1 MTAQTLGFLKKL
13 LDTAGPSGF
22 EQAPARVWR
31 AEVEGFADEVSTD
44 VHGNSIA
51 AVNPKGK
58 PRLMLAGHIDE
69 IGLQVTHIDDDGFLY
84 FSGIGGWDSQ
94 VLVGQR
100 VLLLGRSGPV
110 RGVIGKKA
118 VHHLKK
124 EELDKVSK
132 VLDLWIDIGAANKAE
147 AGERVRVGDAGVLD
161 TGVQEYPNGRI
172 VSRSIDNRIGA
183 YVVAEAVRRLAADR
197 PKHAGVFAVATT
209 REEIAWQGGGART
222 SAAGLDPQ
230 VALVVDVTH
239 ATDYPGAEKKQ
250 AGDHKLGGGVVL
262 SRGSSVS
269 PVIFDLLIEC
279 ADKEKISYTIQA
291 APHDTGTD
299 ADAIYNALRGIPTG
313 LVSVPNRYMHS
324 PNEMVALEDLER
336 AARLLAA
343 FARRLEPM
351 QDFVPR

>member
-1 MTAQTLGFLKKL
+1 MTASTLGFLKKL

-31 AEVEGFADEVSTD
+31 AEVEGFADEVSAD
-44 VHGNSIA
+44 VHGNSVG

-69 IGLQVTHIDDDGFLY
+69 IGLQITHIDDDGFLY

-100 VLLLGRSGPV
+100 VLLIGRGGPV

-132 VLDLWIDIGAANKAE
+132 VSDLWIDIGAAGKAE
-147 AGERVRVGDAGVLD
+147 AAERVRVGDAGVLD
-161 TGVQEYPNGRI
+161 TAVQEYPNGRV

-183 YVVAEAVRRLAADR
+183 YVVAEALRRLAADR

-222 SAAGLDPQ
+222 SAAGIDPQ

-269 PVIFDLLIEC
+269 PVVFDLLVEC
-279 ADKEKISYTIQA
+279 ADAEKIPYTMQA

-324 PNEMVALEDLER
+324 PNEMVAVEDLDR
-336 AARLLAA
+336 AARLCAA
-343 FARRLEPM
+343 FARRLAPT